1 MKYFLFPS
9 VLLGVMTLASPT
21 YAQFSTFSSNSG
33 SCSNLCLNLDVGS
46 SVDTFG
52 NGFGG
57 FNNGSSNNGIQWK
70 AGVSWR
76 PNAPEVTQVETER
89 TKQRLEENR
98 SLTVALAEA
107 LAQNKTEL
115 ARGLAIL
122 LAPRLNYSDY
132 RVLIAELRVG
142 AISNVGNISAAP
154 VQKKA
159 ESTNVDSPII
169 ELR

>member
-9 VLLGVMTLASPT
+9 VMLGMMTIASPT
-21 YAQFSTFSSNSG
+21 HAQFSSFSSSSG
-33 SCSNLCLNLDVGS
+33 SCSNLCLNLDVGT
-46 SVDTFG
+46 SVDNFG
-52 NGFGG
+52 SGFGG
-57 FNNGSSNNGIQWK
+57 FNNGSVNNGLQWK

-89 TKQRLEENR
+89 TKQRLEDNR

-132 RVLIAELRVG
+132 RVLLAELKVG
-142 AISNVGNISAAP
+142 AVNSVGNVSAVP
-154 VQKKA
+154 IQKKV
-159 ESTNVDSPII
+159 ESTNVDSAII